1 MLSIKNAYASIS
13 FRRGLSK
20 TVCCGNKLNLESSI
34 NDQWLNDLE
43 GSTEEEIPEPD
54 CVISKVSESDNDQSK
69 VNYLD
74 NIKYKLLGVDS
85 KGLSDIQM
93 TLKDYFMGNEHHT
106 HNVFHGFSKFKQ
118 ARKSEQRTFIDLKL
132 IRVKSG
138 KGGNGSASFFRDAF
152 RPMGPPDGGDGGY
165 GGNIYVNAVNNITSL
180 HKVKRSYEA
189 RDGTQGMGK
198 QLDGKNGEDAII
210 EVPVGTTV
218 RWVPDPLELRKYLQ
232 ATQQDLDQIN
242 LNIKGTGLKND
253 YIQFFRESFKPGEG
267 WIFKEKE
274 EDYFLERKFF
284 NDLNEKVKEYDTEI
298 INEEL
303 YEDNFPMMGIDFDK
317 PTSKPVLLIKG
328 GKGGMG
334 NMHFLTK
341 DIRNPKFCK
350 MGRAG
355 LTKFFLLELKL
366 IADLGLVGLPNA
378 GKSTLLRA
386 ISKARPRVGHW
397 EFTTL
402 QPTIGTIFTSIDK
415 DPFTVADIPGI
426 IKGASENKGMGL
438 DFLRHIERSGGLV
451 FVISLESKDPIK
463 DLMTLINEVGPK
475 RMSAKKILVVA
486 TKADLE
492 QKIDKYNDLRKFI
505 ESQDWKI
512 VPVCAIRGENI
523 EKCIKMMSET
533 AHK

>member
-1 MLSIKNAYASIS
+1 MSSFKNAYIGVT
-13 FRRGLSK
+13 FRRLFGISA
-20 TVCCGNKLNLESSI
+20 VSRNKVNLESNI
-34 NDQWLNDLE
+34 NNLWLNNLE
-43 GSTEEEIPEPD
+43 NSTEEDLPEPD
-54 CVISKVSESDNDQSK
+54 CVISKANKNDADEGNVSFLDKIKLK
-69 VNYLD
+69 V
-74 NIKYKLLGVDS
+74 LGVD
-85 KGLSDIQM
+85 KRGFSDIQM

-106 HNVFHGFSKFKQ
+106 HNVFQGFSKYKQ

-132 IRVKSG
+132 IRIRSG

-152 RPMGPPDGGDGGY
+152 RPVGPPDGGDGGY
-165 GGNIYVNAVNNITSL
+165 GGNVYVSAVNNVTSL

-189 RDGTQGMGK
+189 KDGTSGLGR
-198 QLDGKNGEDAII
+198 QLDGKNGDDVII
-210 EVPVGTTV
+210 EVPVGTTI
-218 RWVPDPLELRKYLQ
+218 RWVPDPIELRKFLKE
-232 ATQQDLDQIN
+232 TQQNLDEII
-242 LNIKGTGLKND
+242 LNIKGTGIKND
-253 YIQFFRESFKPGEG
+253 YIQFFRQSFKPGEG

-274 EDYFLERKFF
+274 EEYFLERKFF
-284 NDLNEKVKEYDTEI
+284 NDLNEKVKEYDAEI

-303 YEDNFPMMGIDFDK
+303 FEDNFPMMGIDFNK
-317 PTSKPVLLIKG
+317 PTDKPVLLIKG

-350 MGRAG
+350 MGRQG

-402 QPTIGTIFTSIDK
+402 QPTIGTIFTSIDR

-451 FVISLESKDPIK
+451 FVVSLESKNPIQ
-463 DLMTLINEVGPK
+463 DLSILIDEVGPK
-475 RMSAKKILVVA
+475 RMSNKKILVVA

-492 QKIDKYNDLRKFI
+492 KSVDKYNDLRNYA
-505 ESQDWKI
+505 ESLGWKI
-512 VPVCAIRGENI
+512 VPVCALRSENI
-523 EKCIKMMSET
+523 EKCIKVMSET
-533 AHK
+533 AQK